1 MTLKE
6 VELKNVSIHCITK
19 ANNDIC
25 NSILEERLEKTYM
38 NIYILNSE
46 L

>member
-6 VELKNVSIHCITK
+6 LEYKNVFVHCITK

-25 NSILEERLEKTYM
+25 NSIIEERLQKTYM
-38 NIYILNSE
+38 NIYIKK
-46 L
+46 